1 MSPSSID
8 VYPWVALE
16 TMATPQSFK
25 TLQGVVVLSSL
36 CRVPTIAH
44 LKSLPL
50 ERSRYLALYKRFYR
64 LRMFVGQNKW
74 KLDHYCR
81 ILRRR
86 FQREDFNE
94 RRSVVLSAADPSSET
109 PIPTLDNDGILNRLV
124 NTLAFVHNS
133 TVHLPSAADEKRPLY
148 FEDLKVPQRMEA
160 KIIGTILEMDRSQ
173 DPRIKH
179 DPHYK
184 WITEITSTLASIDPE
199 ILPKQFP
206 KMFPSSPGMLIGMRA
221 HEITVMG
228 LNETMQLCL

>member
-1 MSPSSID
+1 
-8 VYPWVALE
+8 
-16 TMATPQSFK
+16 MATPQSFK

-36 CRVPTIAH
+36 CRVPTMAQ

-86 FQREDFNE
+86 FQREDFNKK
-94 RRSVVLSAADPSSET
+94 RTVVLAAAEPSSET
-109 PIPTLDNDGILNRLV
+109 QISILDSDGILNRLL

-133 TVHLPSAADEKRPLY
+133 TVHLPSAADEKPPLY

-160 KIIGTILEMDRSQ
+160 QIIDTILEMDRSL
-173 DPRIKH
+173 DSHIKFDH
-179 DPHYK
+179 HYK
-184 WITEITSTLASIDPE
+184 WITEITSTLATIDPG
-199 ILPKQFP
+199 ISPKQFP
-206 KMFPSSPGMLIGMRA
+206 KQFSTSPGMLIGMRS
-221 HEITVMG
+221 HEITIMG

>member
-1 MSPSSID
+1 
-8 VYPWVALE
+8 
-16 TMATPQSFK
+16 MAQ
-25 TLQGVVVLSSL
+25 
-36 CRVPTIAH
+36 

-64 LRMFVGQNKW
+64 LRMFVGQKGW

-86 FQREDFNE
+86 FQREDFNK
-94 RRSVVLSAADPSSET
+94 RRKVVLAAADPSSNT
-109 PIPTLDNDGILNRLV
+109 HIPALDSDGILSRVL

-133 TVHLPSAADEKRPLY
+133 TVHLPGAADEKHPLY

-160 KIIGTILEMDRSQ
+160 QIIDTILEMDRSQ
-173 DPRIKH
+173 DPHIKY
-179 DPHYK
+179 DPHYT
-184 WITEITSTLASIDPE
+184 WITETTSALASIEPG

-206 KMFPSSPGMLIGMRA
+206 KKFSSSPGMLIGLRA
-221 HEITVMG
+221 HEITLMG